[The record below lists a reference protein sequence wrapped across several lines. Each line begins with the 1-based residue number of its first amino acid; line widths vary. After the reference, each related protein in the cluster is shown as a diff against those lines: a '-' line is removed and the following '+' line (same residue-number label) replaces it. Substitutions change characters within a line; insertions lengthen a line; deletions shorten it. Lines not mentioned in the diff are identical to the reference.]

1 MKDDRYEIRFSGM
14 GGQGIITAAVIFA
27 EAAALYESKYV
38 CQTQSYGPEAR
49 GGRCRAEVVIST
61 REIDYPQATQL
72 DMLLAMSQ
80 AACDAYFYDF
90 KPNGLLIIDSTFVD
104 QVPTSRVVAIPFTK
118 IARENIGKVQVA
130 NMVALG
136 AVGHFCEAVAL
147 KSIEKALLSRVPK
160 GTKGINR
167 QAFYAGVKAAKKM
180 SLHQLP
186 RSIFQDDTEL

>member
-61 REIDYPQATQL
+61 REIDYPQAMQL

-104 QVPTSRVVAIPFTK
+104 QVPTSRVVAIPFTQ

-167 QAFYAGVKAAKKM
+167 QAFYAGVKVAKKM
-180 SLHQLP
+180 SLRQLP
-186 RSIFQDDTEL
+186 RSIFHDDTEV